1 MYEAFEI
8 EEYIADEVQ
17 YCKQYYVRKM
27 AQTKQKFFEFLKEE
41 KPLVE
46 FEKELDKIWGKINH
60 DFMDKKL
67 EELEKMVKN
76 KDFKDYEKY
85 VGKEFTKAVEMTFEG
100 RKNQVFTVEELYK
113 LNPESEF
120 IKNELKYLNDRKRIY
135 QSSLNSIDGEG
146 DEYKYSYI
154 SDLVD
159 SYNKFDATIPYF
171 NADGTLKCYNTIAT
185 YNSMLY
191 NVNLTKSAW
200 NRTYYD
206 SVLLDN
212 DRWIIYPHMYSCPAC
227 AHHQGK
233 IYTTREREDAIYDG
247 VGHPNCKCVWY
258 LFWGNEQLEDMETY
272 DTPEWVEAYKT
283 RQKLQS
289 LNLERYRLKK
299 DRQILKELGN
309 EEKADEVLKKIQKLN
324 KTIKGLKE
332 YLPTDPDKVM
342 QSLSTRQR

>member
-27 AQTKQKFFEFLKEE
+27 AQTKLKFFEFLKKE

-46 FEKELDKIWGKINH
+46 FEEELDKIWGKINH
-60 DFMDKKL
+60 TFMDRKL
-67 EELEKMVKN
+67 EELNEMVKS
-76 KDFKDYEKY
+76 KDFKGYEKY
-85 VGKEFTKAVEMTFEG
+85 VGKEFEKAVELTFEG
-100 RKNQVFTVEELYK
+100 RQNQVFTVEELYK
-113 LNPESEF
+113 LNPEDEF
-120 IKNELKYLNDRKRIY
+120 IKTELKYLNDRKRIY
-135 QSSLNSIDGEG
+135 NSSLKTISGEG
-146 DEYKYSYI
+146 DEYKYDYLST
-154 SDLVD
+154 LVD
-159 SYNKFDATIPYF
+159 SYNNYDATIPYF

-206 SVLLDN
+206 SILLDN

-227 AHHQGK
+227 ASHQGR
-233 IYTTREREDAIYDG
+233 IYTTRERENAIYDG

-258 LFWGNEQLEDMETY
+258 LYWDKEQLKDIERY
-272 DTPEWVEAYKT
+272 DSPEWTEAYKL

-299 DRQILKELGN
+299 DRQLYKDLGN
-309 EEKADEVLKKIQKLN
+309 QEKADQTLQKIQVLNKKIKE
-324 KTIKGLKE
+324 LKE
-332 YLPTDPDKVM
+332 GLPTNPDKVM